1 MDVIANPVQIRLND
15 EERNNMV
22 VAADVLGNLYDAMM
36 NYHAEYVTYGNHY
49 NEHTAEQVSTCIDM
63 LVALSESNDI
73 ELME

>member
-1 MDVIANPVQIRLND
+1 MDVIFNPFQIRLGD
-15 EERNNMV
+15 EERNNMA

-36 NYHAEYVTYGNHY
+36 NCHAMYVTYGNHY

-73 ELME
+73 QLIE

>member
-1 MDVIANPVQIRLND
+1 MA
-15 EERNNMV
+15 

-49 NEHTAEQVSTCIDM
+49 DEYTTESVSTCIDM
-63 LVALSESNDI
+63 LVALSESNDV

>member
-1 MDVIANPVQIRLND
+1 MDIISNPVQIFLNN
-15 EERNNMV
+15 EERNSMA

-36 NYHAEYVTYGNHY
+36 NCRAEYVTYGNHY

-73 ELME
+73 RLME